1 MSVSELKCYKTYQDI
16 VLPKFATDGSAC
28 FDIAFQMAGKFDYK
42 VYNQNNKEITR
53 QFSNNRIQIMPGER
67 VMVPTGLIFDIPEE
81 YSLRIHS
88 RSGLALKKGLV
99 LANAEGIVDSDYTEE
114 VFVILQNISSVGIL
128 IDHGERIAQA
138 ELVPVVKFSLVE
150 TKTAPKQ
157 KTTRAGGFGSTGTK
171 AEIKTETTE
180 KSKKAEKPKRSRT
193 ETKGKTPVKRTKK
206 DAKEE

>member
-99 LANAEGIVDSDYTEE
+99 LVNAEGIVDSDYTEE

-171 AEIKTETTE
+171 SSTETKAETKTATTE
-180 KSKKAEKPKRSRT
+180 KSKKAEKPKR
-193 ETKGKTPVKRTKK
+193 
-206 DAKEE
+206 